1 MIRVALLANT
11 LVAARNLA
19 ELLGEDERLEIVEL
33 QTVSGNREFSR
44 RNTVD
49 VLVTIGLLLDRIPS
63 DGPPVVALT
72 DEPLVEMPFRQALR
86 AILPLHSSAAEI
98 GAAIVAGASEL
109 IVMTQSQARKWLGVP
124 RSAHFND
131 DFGIETLTARELQV
145 LRMLA
150 DGLANK
156 QIADDLKISEH
167 TAKFHV
173 AQILSKLR
181 AASRAEA
188 VAIGM
193 RRGLVPV

>member
-49 VLVTIGLLLDRIPS
+49 VLVAIGLLLDRIPS

-98 GAAIVAGASEL
+98 GAAIVAAASEL